1 MPDTEARKVEK
12 LWLSTLALG
21 QRITV
26 SFSLIESCRTYVA
39 RVNNNESTE
48 EKTPKQNKNNK
59 NKQT

>member
-48 EKTPKQNKNNK
+48 EKTPKANQE
-59 NKQT
+59 Q